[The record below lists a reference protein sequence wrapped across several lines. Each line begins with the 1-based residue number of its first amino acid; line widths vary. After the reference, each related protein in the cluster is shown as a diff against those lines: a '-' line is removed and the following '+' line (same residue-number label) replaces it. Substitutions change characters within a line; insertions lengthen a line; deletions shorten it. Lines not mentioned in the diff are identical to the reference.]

1 MMTFNNSNPKT
12 PNMVM
17 VMMTIFVDHP
27 LNITKL
33 LDMARNGNRSF
44 LIEPI
49 LILGYLQQLHKQWV
63 VNINHWNHEPLL
75 LFALTNHD
83 SQTPFRDIFQVLLMM
98 MEAMKVRYMKVK
110 IHMVMGTFVVI
121 STPHIFP
128 KKNKKKTKPFFLE
141 DQRNKRL

>member
-17 VMMTIFVDHP
+17 MMMMIMMVTIFIDHP

-44 LIEPI
+44 LIEPV
-49 LILGYLQQLHKQWV
+49 LILGYLQQLHKQRV
-63 VNINHWNHEPLL
+63 VNINHRNHEPLL
-75 LFALTNHD
+75 LFTLTYHD
-83 SQTPFRDIFQVLLMM
+83 SQTPFRDIFQVLLLMM
-98 MEAMKVRYMKVK
+98 MEAMKVWYMKVK

-121 STPHIFP
+121 STPHIF
-128 KKNKKKTKPFFLE
+128 
-141 DQRNKRL
+141 